1 MTPASP
7 VEWGVAFCFGAI
19 GVAILV
25 FAMVNLAE
33 AVRDA
38 RRGGGW

>member
-7 VEWGVAFCFGAI
+7 IEWGLAFCFGAM
-19 GVAILV
+19 GAACLVVAITNLV
-25 FAMVNLAE
+25 E

>member
-7 VEWGVAFCFGAI
+7 VEWGLAFCFGAI
-19 GVAILV
+19 GVTFLTFAITNLV
-25 FAMVNLAE
+25 E

>member
-7 VEWGVAFCFGAI
+7 VEWALVFCFGAM
-19 GVAILV
+19 GLAILV
-25 FAMVNLAE
+25 FAIVNLAE